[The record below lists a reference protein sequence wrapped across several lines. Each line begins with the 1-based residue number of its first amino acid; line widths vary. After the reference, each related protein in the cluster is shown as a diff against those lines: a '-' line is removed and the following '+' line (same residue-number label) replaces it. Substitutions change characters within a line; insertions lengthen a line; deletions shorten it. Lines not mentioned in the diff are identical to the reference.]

1 MKPKSINKKNTPLV
15 YRFTIKKSVKIID
28 TKEGYFVL
36 KKKKENREGTEE
48 ITKLY
53 DYLRS
58 RSFSYFPNL
67 LKDDEEYYIYEYID
81 DIDTPREQRA
91 LDLIRLTALLHSKT
105 TYFKE
110 VDMDRYKEIYERL
123 LGTIDDL
130 FNYYNGLMN
139 IIDQSVYMSPREYLL
154 ATNSSK
160 IFASLSFCR
169 KTLDEWYD
177 IIKES
182 HKQRVVTIH
191 NNLEVDHLL
200 ENEKPYL
207 IGFEHAKRDMPIYD
221 LYHFY
226 KKHSLE
232 FDFQELFQVYEQNYP
247 LTKEEKK
254 LLQVLLVL
262 PPKIEFTNHMYEDC
276 KNMNQALNDLYKTEF
291 LVKPNTVKN

>member
-1 MKPKSINKKNTPLV
+1 V

-36 KKKKENREGTEE
+36 KKKKKDREGNEE
-48 ITKLY
+48 ITKIY
-53 DYLRS
+53 DYLQS
-58 RSFSYFPNL
+58 RSFSYYPKL
-67 LKDDEEYYIYEYID
+67 LKDDEEYYIYEYVD

-110 VDMDRYKEIYERL
+110 VDIDRYKEIYENL
-123 LGTIDDL
+123 SEEIDGL

-139 IIDQSVYMSPREYLL
+139 IIDKSVYMSPREYLL

-160 IFASLSFCR
+160 IFASLVFC
-169 KTLDEWYD
+169 KQTLTEWYD
-177 IIKES
+177 LIKES
-182 HKQRVVTIH
+182 RKQRVVTIH

-200 ENEKPYL
+200 ENEHPYL

-226 KKHSLE
+226 QKHYLE
-232 FDFQELFQVYEQNYP
+232 FDFQELFSIYEQNYP

-254 LLQVLLVL
+254 LFQVLLVL
-262 PPKIEFTNHMYEDC
+262 PKKIEFTNHMYEDC
-276 KNMNQALNDLYKTEF
+276 KTINAALNYLYKTES
-291 LVKPNTVKN
+291 LMKPNTVKN